1 MVKKIISYLFA
12 ILLII
17 PISTLALVQDSEEQ
31 KIVSQNTK
39 YYKTIEYIE
48 SNNLLYS
55 TKKPLVETIEI
66 TKEEFETEENT
77 IITNQST
84 IINTSYKRMTSTISK
99 NGNGYRYSNEVFWKK
114 TPVTR
119 SYDII
124 AIGFNK
130 NVKVK
135 SNVSFKLEYTN
146 NSGNIVTS
154 TTNYLQKFTTGVG
167 TVFEM
172 PSGDV
177 TNITVT
183 LSFDVEK
190 NTTETLYAQDI
201 YGDYAHATSI
211 ISLANA
217 KKFTVN
223 DAGIVLNGTSSYYDE
238 ISTAN
243 VTYVGTW

>member
-1 MVKKIISYLFA
+1 MVKKIISYLLVV
-12 ILLII
+12 LLII
-17 PISTLALVQDSEEQ
+17 PINALALAQNSDEL

-48 SNNLLYS
+48 NDSLLYS
-55 TKKPLVETIEI
+55 NKKPLVETIEI
-66 TKEEFETEENT
+66 TKEEFDNSED
-77 IITNQST
+77 IMKPNQST
-84 IINTSYKRMTSTISK
+84 IINTSYKRMTSTILK

-114 TPVTR
+114 TPATR

-146 NSGNIVTS
+146 ASGNIVTS
-154 TTNYLQKFTTGVG
+154 TTNYLQTFTTGVG
-167 TVFEM
+167 TVFEL

-201 YGDYAHATSI
+201 YGDYAHATSE
-211 ISLANA
+211 ISLTDA

-223 DAGIVLNGTSSYYDE
+223 DAGIILNGTSNYYDE

-243 VTYVGTW
+243 VTYIGTW